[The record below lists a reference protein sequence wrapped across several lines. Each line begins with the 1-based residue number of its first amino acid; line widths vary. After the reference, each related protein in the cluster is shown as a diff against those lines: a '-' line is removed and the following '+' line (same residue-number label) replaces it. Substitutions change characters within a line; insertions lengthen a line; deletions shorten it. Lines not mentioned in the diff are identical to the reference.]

1 MNVRVQ
7 RTIEFDRVIDY
18 VVDDAEAI
26 KGEVDKVKRNLDHLR
41 ELLVNNV
48 EIGNSLI
55 KIDGIRKLLTHID
68 LRMQDC
74 QEILISYQNTKAQL
88 DAQKYGESEENN
100 IVKEEDNE

>member
-7 RTIEFDRVIDY
+7 RTIEFEKVLDY
-18 VVDDAEAI
+18 VVDDALAI
-26 KGEVDKVKRNLDHLR
+26 KEEVSKVSRSLDHLR

-55 KIDGIRKLLTHID
+55 KIDDIRKLLTHVD

-74 QEILISYQNTKAQL
+74 QGILVSYQNTKAQL
-88 DAQKYGESEENN
+88 DAEKYGEIKENKVEE
-100 IVKEEDNE
+100 EESVG